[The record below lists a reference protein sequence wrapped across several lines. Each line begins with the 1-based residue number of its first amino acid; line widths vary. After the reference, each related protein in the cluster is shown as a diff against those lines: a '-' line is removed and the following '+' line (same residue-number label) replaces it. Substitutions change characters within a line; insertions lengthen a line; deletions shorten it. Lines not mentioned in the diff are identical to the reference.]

1 MRIRV
6 SFLWVPTHVG
16 VKGNEEPDTLAKEAL
31 KEPDSNITVKM
42 SKAETKGLIST
53 IVKKNWQRIWENEV
67 RGRHMSSIQGNV
79 GVERRTIN
87 NRKKDVT
94 MTRLWIGH
102 TTLNQSLYTIWK
114 HETSKCDNCRL
125 PETVKHVLLECT
137 AYNRERLQL
146 LQALKE
152 WGVRIYSLMDIL
164 GDETDYRIHRELFRF
179 LNARGL
185 VNRI

>member
-1 MRIRV
+1 MEYLQQDILYKILQSLYNIKKLRIRV

-94 MTRLWIGH
+94 MTRL
-102 TTLNQSLYTIWK
+102 
-114 HETSKCDNCRL
+114 
-125 PETVKHVLLECT
+125 
-137 AYNRERLQL
+137 
-146 LQALKE
+146 
-152 WGVRIYSLMDIL
+152 
-164 GDETDYRIHRELFRF
+164 
-179 LNARGL
+179 
-185 VNRI
+185 